1 MALYWTGEARR
12 EDALMVFPYEPQKVD
27 QAGAYFDGVVARIQA
42 RDFAVR
48 RPPERKVC
56 AECDFR
62 LYCQKQGSI

>member
-1 MALYWTGEARR
+1 MSRS
-12 EDALMVFPYEPQKVD
+12 KVD

-48 RPPERKVC
+48 RAPERKVC

-62 LYCQKQGSI
+62 MVLPEGLIHA